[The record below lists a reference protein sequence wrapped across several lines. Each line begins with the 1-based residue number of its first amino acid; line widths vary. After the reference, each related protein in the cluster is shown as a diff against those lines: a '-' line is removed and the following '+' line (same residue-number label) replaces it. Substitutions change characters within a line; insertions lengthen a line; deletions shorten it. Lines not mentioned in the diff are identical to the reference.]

1 MTWGHSIQTFEQAFF
16 RASYHLTAKVE
27 AQASAGVELREFQG
41 LADDWANGIFSLA
54 GVYSPRE
61 GMRLQL
67 EAYRRDQRL
76 LVLVGQNY
84 TVTGF
89 NGGARQA
96 IFENPNFTVSA
107 NTLAINKSA

>member
-1 MTWGHSIQTFEQAFF
+1 
-16 RASYHLTAKVE
+16 
-27 AQASAGVELREFQG
+27 
-41 LADDWANGIFSLA
+41 
-54 GVYSPRE
+54 
-61 GMRLQL
+61 MRLQL